1 MCASMDGFEGNDMG
15 FKPGEYI
22 IYVNGDI
29 YELGRIKSITPDGA
43 FVAYYDGETG
53 AKTSFDLMHKLLNS
67 YSIKE
72 TSLGGEY
79 FSKGKK

>member
-1 MCASMDGFEGNDMG
+1 MDEFEGNDMG

-22 IYVNGDI
+22 IYVNGDV
-29 YELGRIKSITPDGA
+29 YELGRIKSITSDGA
-43 FVAYYDGETG
+43 FVAYHDGETG
-53 AKTSFDLMHKLLNS
+53 AKTPFDLMHKLLNS

-79 FSKGKK
+79 FSKGEK